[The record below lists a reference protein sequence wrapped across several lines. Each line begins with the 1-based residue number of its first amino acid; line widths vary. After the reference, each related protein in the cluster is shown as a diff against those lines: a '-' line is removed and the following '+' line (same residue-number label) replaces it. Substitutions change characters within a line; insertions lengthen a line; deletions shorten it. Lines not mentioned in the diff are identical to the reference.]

1 MDQYATGNVQ
11 FPSYQAPGLPPLNAP
26 DFNIN
31 TGDPSS
37 YYNPAPS
44 TSGGAN
50 WQNGYGAGGGY
61 SQGGGGVIDPVS
73 LNPGNGYQQSP
84 DFGGLHS
91 PDFTIHTGGNTGGM
105 TPSTTGGLTP
115 PSYTPPDWST
125 YLNAPDLTIKTD
137 NSGGNG
143 GGNSAGHSTGST
155 GGMSHGSGGGGMYT
169 SGTLSGGYAVDPSQ
183 WGAFGIGGDS
193 GPVNGGVGQG
203 YALQLLSGGMHEGG
217 GFGQG
222 ASFLA
227 GRRVPR
233 GVPPRTGGGG
243 QISG

>member
-11 FPSYQAPGLPPLNAP
+11 FPGYQAPGLPPLNAP
-26 DFNIN
+26 DFNIH

-61 SQGGGGVIDPVS
+61 SQGGGGYGGGDSMTPS
-73 LNPGNGYQQSP
+73 MTTLNPG
-84 DFGGLHS
+84 
-91 PDFTIHTGGNTGGM
+91 
-105 TPSTTGGLTP
+105 

-137 NSGGNG
+137 NGGGNPNG
-143 GGNSAGHSTGST
+143 GGQNVGQHMGGGST
-155 GGMSHGSGGGGMYT
+155 SPTGHTTNGGGGMYT
-169 SGTLSGGYAVDPSQ
+169 SGTLGGGSVVDPSA
-183 WGAFGIGGDS
+183 WGMFGIGGSDAGDTAS
-193 GPVNGGVGQG
+193 IK
-203 YALQLLSGGMHEGG
+203 ARTSTGMGESGG
-217 GFGQG
+217 GFGTM

-233 GVPPRTGGGG
+233 GVIPPRTGGGG

>member
-61 SQGGGGVIDPVS
+61 SQGGGYGGGGSMTPSVTT
-73 LNPGNGYQQSP
+73 LNPG
-84 DFGGLHS
+84 
-91 PDFTIHTGGNTGGM
+91 
-105 TPSTTGGLTP
+105 